1 MDINFETVIKSKIAE
16 IRGVLQAES
25 IFPDFLMRDDLK
37 DEADVATGSVQ
48 NELKLNLT
56 GLQRKRILAL
66 EEALSRLKNG
76 HYGKCHNCEEPISE
90 KRLRFVPES
99 IYCIDCQAKVEKE
112 NRFRRSLI

>member
-16 IRGVLQAES
+16 INGVIQADS
-25 IFPDFLMRDDLK
+25 IFPDCLMKDDLK
-37 DEADVATGSVQ
+37 DEADIATGSVQ

-76 HYGKCHNCEEPISE
+76 HFGICHSCEEPISE

-99 IYCIDCQAKVEKE
+99 LYCIDCQGKMERD
-112 NRFRRSLI
+112 NRFRRSA